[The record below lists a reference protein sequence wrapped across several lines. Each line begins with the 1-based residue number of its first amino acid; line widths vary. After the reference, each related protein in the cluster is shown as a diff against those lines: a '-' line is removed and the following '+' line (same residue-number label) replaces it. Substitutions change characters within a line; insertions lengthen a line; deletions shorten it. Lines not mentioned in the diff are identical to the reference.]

1 LDEEQRKWLLKEK
14 GFAESEN
21 SRQRGW
27 SVLHSLE
34 GYDLY
39 IVHMQQVWQPPTDVY
54 ETDEHVVIKV
64 EIAGMEEEDFDISLV
79 DHELAVAGHRRDPAS
94 KLGYQ
99 NMEIHYGEFRTAIR
113 INWALDESAID
124 ATYEKGFL
132 FLKLSKPK
140 EHRVRVHVRPTAD
153 EH

>member
-1 LDEEQRKWLLKEK
+1 
-14 GFAESEN
+14 
-21 SRQRGW
+21 
-27 SVLHSLE
+27 LHSLE

-39 IVHMQQVWQPPTDVY
+39 IVRLQQVWQPPTDVY

-64 EIAGMEEEDFDISLV
+64 EIAGMVEEDFDISLV
-79 DHELAVAGHRRDPAS
+79 DRVLVIAGRRRDPVG

-113 INWALDESAID
+113 VNWALDESAID

-132 FLKLSKPK
+132 FVRLAKTK
-140 EHRVRVHVRPTAD
+140 EHRVPVHVRPTAK
-153 EH
+153 